1 MAILGSIGT
10 GEIIG
15 GVVKPLFDIIDDLF
29 TSDEERAEA
38 KRKLLSEEGQ
48 GKIRDLQTRLS
59 AILAEANS
67 KDPWTSRARPSFL
80 YIIYIMILSAIPMGI
95 LSAFQPQISALVIT
109 GMQGWL
115 NAIPDSLWA
124 LFGAGY
130 LGYSAARSWD
140 KNKGISR

>member
-1 MAILGSIGT
+1 MGVLTGLGT

-38 KRKLLSEEGQ
+38 KRKLLSDDGQ
-48 GKIRDLQTRLS
+48 RKIKNLQIRLS

-80 YIIYIMILSAIPMGI
+80 YIIYVMILSSIPMGV
-95 LSAFQPQISALVIT
+95 LSAFQPEIAARIVT

-115 NAIPDSLWA
+115 DAIPESLWA

-140 KNKGISR
+140 KRKGISR